1 METVRYHALLCAA
14 VAEGN
19 FRFFFFLAVKCV
31 SFEVVHAISH
41 DH

>member
-1 METVRYHALLCAA
+1 METVRHHAFLCATG
-14 VAEGN
+14 AEGN
-19 FRFFFFLAVKCV
+19 FRFFLLAVKCV